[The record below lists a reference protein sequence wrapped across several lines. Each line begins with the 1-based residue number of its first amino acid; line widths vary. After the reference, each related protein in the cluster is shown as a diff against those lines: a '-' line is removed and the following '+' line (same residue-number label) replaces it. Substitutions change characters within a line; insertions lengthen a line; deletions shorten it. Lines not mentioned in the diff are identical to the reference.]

1 MVVHKRGGPEVVE
14 HAWVGMPVSVGDVIE
29 TGPETEVAIGFII
42 GGRVGINRNATV
54 RIAAERS
61 VEDAEFDGTKF
72 LMRKGGMWEKTAK
85 LKEPLEIQYSGG
97 VMGGLKG

>member
-1 MVVHKRGGPEVVE
+1 
-14 HAWVGMPVSVGDVIE
+14 
-29 TGPETEVAIGFII
+29 
-42 GGRVGINRNATV
+42 V